1 MSRIDALR
9 ELVAETPDDAFARYA
24 LAMQLRQ
31 EDRPAEA
38 MAEFRTLLERNPDYT
53 AAYLMAGLCAQD
65 LGEREESARIFRRG
79 IEVCAQAGEQHASQK
94 CAEALADLEG

>member
-9 ELVAETPDDAFARYA
+9 ELLAETPDDAFTRYA

-31 EDRPAEA
+31 EDRLAEA
-38 MAEFRTLLERNPDYT
+38 MTEFRTLIERRPDY
-53 AAYLMAGLCAQD
+53 AASYLMAGQCAQD
-65 LGEREESARIFRRG
+65 LGDRAEAVRIFRLG
-79 IEVCAQAGEQHASQK
+79 VEACARAGETHAGER